1 MYLAR
6 KHTKMSSA
14 EVGRL
19 TGKNHV
25 TVLMG
30 CRKIEELLERN
41 GDIHWYS
48 PDGHRVAK
56 ARDIFAQ
63 LEDSIRS

>member
-1 MYLAR
+1 
-6 KHTKMSSA
+6 
-14 EVGRL
+14 
-19 TGKNHV
+19 
-25 TVLMG
+25 MG